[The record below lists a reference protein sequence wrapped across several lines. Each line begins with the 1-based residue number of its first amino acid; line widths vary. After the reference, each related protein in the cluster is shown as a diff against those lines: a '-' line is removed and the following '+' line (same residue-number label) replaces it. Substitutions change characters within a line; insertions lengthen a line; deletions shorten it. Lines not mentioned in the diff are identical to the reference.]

1 MKTPSGS
8 GRQRPGRAGL
18 SRGEIALL
26 VVAGLA
32 FLHHVD
38 HVLRGD
44 NSGWPFTP
52 DVTAFTVSLLIYPI
66 FVADFLLLRPRP
78 RLRAGIASFL
88 FVALLAVHTLIETPA
103 MQYGTWAAGRSSV
116 PGAVGNPNLFSVAS
130 PALGAL
136 SVAVSALL
144 SIAVLVAVWLLA
156 REASSTAKG
165 VGDG

>member
-1 MKTPSGS
+1 MRAPSG
-8 GRQRPGRAGL
+8 PGEPAASRARL
-18 SRGEIALL
+18 SRGEVALL

-32 FLHHVD
+32 LLHHVD

-52 DVTAFTVSLLIYPI
+52 EVTPFTASLLIYPI
-66 FVADFLLLRPRP
+66 FVADFALLRARP
-78 RLRAGIASFL
+78 RLRAGIASLL
-88 FVALLAVHTLIETPA
+88 FVALLAVHTFIETPA
-103 MQYGTWAAGRSSV
+103 MQYGTWATGRSSV
-116 PGAVGNPNLFSVAS
+116 PGAVGDPNLLGIAS

-156 REASSTAKG
+156 REASSTEKG
-165 VGDG
+165 VRNG